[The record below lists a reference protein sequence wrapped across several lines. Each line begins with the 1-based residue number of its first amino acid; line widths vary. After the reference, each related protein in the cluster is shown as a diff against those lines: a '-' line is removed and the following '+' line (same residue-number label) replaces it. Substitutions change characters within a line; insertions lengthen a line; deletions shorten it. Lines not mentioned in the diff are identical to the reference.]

1 MKVTTE
7 DCINSI
13 VKYLIEKEN
22 NFTNSKDWKRISKS
36 GKDDNI
42 IRKFQNKVSNR
53 EIYVRSSDSEI
64 FEVSDK
70 DFSMITNFKNF
81 TGGNSGKIKTIDK
94 IKSQKE
100 FSEYLL
106 DEYQSGKWITTK
118 VDKED
123 SDAYANLIYQGV
135 DEFRSDLESWGGW
148 MCDDIEKYLDEPN
161 LKIENHYLKDS
172 DIVEI
177 DSISFGDKLLLWS
190 LHED

>member
-1 MKVTTE
+1 MKITTE

-22 NFTNSKDWKRISKS
+22 NFTNPKDWKRISKS

-70 DFSMITNFKNF
+70 EFSMITNFKNF
-81 TGGNSGKIKTIDK
+81 TGSNSGKIKTFDK

-100 FSEYLL
+100 FSEYLHA
-106 DEYQSGKWITTK
+106 EYQTGK
-118 VDKED
+118 
-123 SDAYANLIYQGV
+123 
-135 DEFRSDLESWGGW
+135 
-148 MCDDIEKYLDEPN
+148 
-161 LKIENHYLKDS
+161 
-172 DIVEI
+172 
-177 DSISFGDKLLLWS
+177 
-190 LHED
+190 